1 MDLLMVGGSWRWGER
16 QEIREDAGF
25 WLQPLLLGSGLIT
38 EKGQILSDILFSF
51 FFMTILERQ

>member
-1 MDLLMVGGSWRWGER
+1 MGRE
-16 QEIREDAGF
+16 EIREDAGF

-38 EKGQILSDILFSF
+38 EKGQNLSDILFSF